1 MLESFKILEKRESF
15 YKLDL
20 SDEINIHSVFHISL
34 LRKNFED
41 FLSEQIISSSSSIM
55 IDDEQKFDVEDI
67 VDSRL
72 INRASNKRLQYKVR

>member
-34 LRKNFED
+34 LRKNLED
-41 FLSEQIISSSSSIM
+41 SLSEQIISSSSSIM

-72 INRASNKRLQYKVR
+72 INKAFNKRLQYKVK